1 MGNGKFKIDECTS
14 SPEDIAA
21 TNEIMRALGRIVT
34 DIVGIETWQF
44 RLEDQKSDEESPHYV
59 LYLTS
64 TDGAGDTCA
73 FEKMNT
79 LRNHPDIT
87 NTKEMDSRRLGMGE
101 VSWYGGINVRYTGYE
116 SGRLIPVEGVVRIV
130 FSGSREAVDLGIIL
144 EVLRVYMDACDKSFP
159 DSTYLY
165 DLYKLRVDPLSNYLM
180 KFIFPQL

>member
-14 SPEDIAA
+14 NPEDIVA
-21 TNEIMRALGRIVT
+21 TNEIMRALGRKVA
-34 DIVGIETWQF
+34 GIAGIGPWQF
-44 RLEDQKSDEESPHYV
+44 RLEDQKLDEESPHYV
-59 LYLTS
+59 LCLTS

-87 NTKEMDSRRLGMGE
+87 NTKEMDNRQLGIDE
-101 VSWYGGINVRYTGYE
+101 VSWYGGISVRYTGHE
-116 SGRLIPVEGVVRIV
+116 GRRLIPVEGVVRIV
-130 FSGSREAVDLGIIL
+130 FSGSEEAVDLGITL
-144 EVLRVYMDACDKSFP
+144 EELCVYIDACDKSFL

-165 DLYKLRVDPLSNYLM
+165 DLDKLRADPLSNYLM